1 MKITRSQLKKIIKEE
16 IQKELSEQ
24 DYTSMYGGQRSYD
37 PGMSMATQTPASPED
52 LEVGKVD
59 VVGEPMKIK
68 GFPVRT
74 ETMMMQVMLNL
85 ALDKLGNPLPDLK
98 VDGKSG
104 PKTRRAARLVRKKLK
119 RGETLMSGLSR
130 IVGMD
135 RKKLKQTAARMIID
149 ADPETKMAMA
159 TIDDA
164 LKDLPGTQTATPEAD
179 VEEPMDDDERL
190 RQMMRQA
197 KKPGKVTP
205 INAPTATLKRK

>member
-37 PGMSMATQTPASPED
+37 PGMSMARQTPASPED

-68 GFPVRT
+68 GFPVRM
-74 ETMMMQVMLNL
+74 ETMIMQAMLNL

-104 PKTRRAARLVRKKLK
+104 PKTRRAARLVRRKLK
-119 RGETLMSGLSR
+119 RGETLMSGLTR
-130 IVGMD
+130 ITGMD
-135 RKKLKQTAARMIID
+135 REDLKDHALQIVADMTGMDAMTDIAGTVDDLTKDKSRMQQ
-149 ADPETKMAMA
+149 MA
-159 TIDDA
+159 TPPMTDD
-164 LKDLPGTQTATPEAD
+164 Q
-179 VEEPMDDDERL
+179 RL
-190 RQMMRQA
+190 QQMMRKA

-205 INAPTATLKRK
+205 IKAPTTTFKRK

>member
-37 PGMSMATQTPASPED
+37 PGMSMARQTPASPED

-68 GFPVRT
+68 GFPVRM
-74 ETMMMQVMLNL
+74 ETMIMQAMLNL

-104 PKTRRAARLVRKKLK
+104 PKTRRAARLVRRKLK
-119 RGETLMSGLSR
+119 RGETLMSGLTR
-130 IVGMD
+130 ITGMD
-135 RKKLKQTAARMIID
+135 REDLKDHALQIVADMTGMDAMTDIAGTVDDLTKDKSRMQQ
-149 ADPETKMAMA
+149 MA
-159 TIDDA
+159 T
-164 LKDLPGTQTATPEAD
+164 P
-179 VEEPMDDDERL
+179 PMTDDERL

-205 INAPTATLKRK
+205 INAPTATFKRK

>member
-37 PGMSMATQTPASPED
+37 PGMSMARQTPASPED

-68 GFPVRT
+68 GFPVRM
-74 ETMMMQVMLNL
+74 ETMMMQAMLNL

-98 VDGKSG
+98 IDGKSG
-104 PKTRRAARLVRKKLK
+104 PKTRRAARLVRRKLK
-119 RGETLMSGLSR
+119 RGETLMSGLTR
-130 IVGMD
+130 ITGMNREDLKDHALQIVADMTGMD
-135 RKKLKQTAARMIID
+135 AMTDIAGTVDDLTKDKSRMQQ
-149 ADPETKMAMA
+149 MA
-159 TIDDA
+159 TPPMTDD
-164 LKDLPGTQTATPEAD
+164 Q
-179 VEEPMDDDERL
+179 RL
-190 RQMMRQA
+190 QQMMRKA

-205 INAPTATLKRK
+205 IKAPTTTFKRK

>member
-37 PGMSMATQTPASPED
+37 PGMSMARQTPASPED

-68 GFPVRT
+68 GFPVRM
-74 ETMMMQVMLNL
+74 ETMMMQAMLNL

-98 VDGKSG
+98 IDGKSG
-104 PKTRRAARLVRKKLK
+104 PKTRRAARLVRRKLK
-119 RGETLMSGLSR
+119 RGETLMSGLTR
-130 IVGMD
+130 ITGMNREDLKDHALQIVADMTGMD
-135 RKKLKQTAARMIID
+135 AMTDIAGTVDDLTKDKSRMQQ
-149 ADPETKMAMA
+149 MA
-159 TIDDA
+159 TPPMTDD
-164 LKDLPGTQTATPEAD
+164 Q
-179 VEEPMDDDERL
+179 RL
-190 RQMMRQA
+190 QQMMRKA

-205 INAPTATLKRK
+205 IKAPTTTFKRKKF

>member
-37 PGMSMATQTPASPED
+37 PGMSMARQTPASPED

-68 GFPVRT
+68 GFPVRM
-74 ETMMMQVMLNL
+74 ETMMMQAMLNL

-98 VDGKSG
+98 IDGKSG
-104 PKTRRAARLVRKKLK
+104 PKTRRAARLVRRKLK
-119 RGETLMSGLSR
+119 RGETLMSGLTR
-130 IVGMD
+130 ITGMNREDLKDHALQIVADMTGMD
-135 RKKLKQTAARMIID
+135 AMTDIAGTVDDL
-149 ADPETKMAMA
+149 TKDKSRTQQMA
-159 TIDDA
+159 TPPMTDD
-164 LKDLPGTQTATPEAD
+164 Q
-179 VEEPMDDDERL
+179 RL
-190 RQMMRQA
+190 QQMMRKA

-205 INAPTATLKRK
+205 IKAPTTTFKRK

>member
-37 PGMSMATQTPASPED
+37 PGMSMARQTPASPED

-68 GFPVRT
+68 GFPVRM
-74 ETMMMQVMLNL
+74 ETMMMQAMLNL

-104 PKTRRAARLVRKKLK
+104 PKTRRAARLVRRKLK
-119 RGETLMSGLSR
+119 RGETLMSGLTR
-130 IVGMD
+130 ITGMD
-135 RKKLKQTAARMIID
+135 REDLKDHALQIVADMTGMDAMTDIAGTVDDLTKDKSRMQQ
-149 ADPETKMAMA
+149 MA
-159 TIDDA
+159 TPPMTDD
-164 LKDLPGTQTATPEAD
+164 Q
-179 VEEPMDDDERL
+179 RL
-190 RQMMRQA
+190 QQMMRKA

-205 INAPTATLKRK
+205 INAPTATFKRK

>member
-37 PGMSMATQTPASPED
+37 PGMSMARQTPASPED
-52 LEVGKVD
+52 LKVGKVD

-68 GFPVRT
+68 GFPVRM
-74 ETMMMQVMLNL
+74 ETMMMQAMLNL

-104 PKTRRAARLVRKKLK
+104 PKTRRAARLVRRKLK
-119 RGETLMSGLSR
+119 RGETLMSGLTR
-130 IVGMD
+130 ITGMNREDLKDHALQIVADMTGMD
-135 RKKLKQTAARMIID
+135 AMTDIAGTVDDLTKDKSRMQQ
-149 ADPETKMAMA
+149 MA
-159 TIDDA
+159 TPPMTDD
-164 LKDLPGTQTATPEAD
+164 Q
-179 VEEPMDDDERL
+179 RL

-197 KKPGKVTP
+197 KKPGKVAP
-205 INAPTATLKRK
+205 IKAPTTTFKRK

>member
-52 LEVGKVD
+52 LAVGKVD

-74 ETMMMQVMLNL
+74 ETMMMQAMLNM

-119 RGETLMSGLSR
+119 RGETLMSGLTR

-135 RKKLKQTAARMIID
+135 RKELKKTAARAIID

-164 LKDLPGTQTATPEAD
+164 LADIPGTQTATPE
-179 VEEPMDDDERL
+179 MDDDERL
-190 RQMMRQA
+190 RQMMRKA

-205 INAPTATLKRK
+205 IKAPATTFKRK